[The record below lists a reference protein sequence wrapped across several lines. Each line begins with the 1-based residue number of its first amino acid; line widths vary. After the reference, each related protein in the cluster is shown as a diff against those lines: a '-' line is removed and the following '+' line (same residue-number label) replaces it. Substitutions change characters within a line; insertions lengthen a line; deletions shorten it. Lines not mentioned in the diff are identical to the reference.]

1 MELTK
6 KYIDFMLEN
15 VIGSNIRVQLP
26 NPQEDGKLFWTELGP
41 TVYINVELEV
51 IEKYTRSVKFNLK
64 FDRYEVVKII
74 FIPIESSPM
83 SIKEKL
89 HNTIENLVSKTFI
102 DDGRQEDMRQMYEEK
117 RKTMFSGLEKMVG
130 KMKEIDE
137 YGVAYKNYCKSFENQ
152 SILDKYSFDTDPMTM
167 EMFIAKIKTNDEFAK
182 RWGNASNKIVE

>member
-1 MELTK
+1 MSITK
-6 KYIDFMLEN
+6 KYIDFMLDN

-64 FDRYEVVKII
+64 FDRYKVEKII

-89 HNTIENLVSKTFI
+89 HNTIENLVCKTFLE
-102 DDGRQEDMRQMYEEK
+102 DGRQEDMRQMYEEK

-137 YGVAYKNYCKSFENQ
+137 YGDAYKNYCMSYKDGHEFYEDETVKRSYTQE
-152 SILDKYSFDTDPMTM
+152 
-167 EMFIAKIKTNDEFAK
+167 EFINKIKTDDEFAK
-182 RWGNASNKIVE
+182 RWGNTSNKIVE